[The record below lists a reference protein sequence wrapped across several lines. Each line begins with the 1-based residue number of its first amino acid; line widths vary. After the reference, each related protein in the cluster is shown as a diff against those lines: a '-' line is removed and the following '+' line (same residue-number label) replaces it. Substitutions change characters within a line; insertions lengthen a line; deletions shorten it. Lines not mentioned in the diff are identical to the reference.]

1 MFQLSGILEFASE
14 PSLLGRL
21 YSLTGNG
28 FRRIFNVH
36 AFFLFK
42 AILWFLLSLLS
53 SSPWAS
59 IPESFWLWLCRV
71 FFFSGRLLAS

>member
-36 AFFLFK
+36 AFFLFR

-59 IPESFWLWLCRV
+59 IQSLSGFGYVGSSSFQVV
-71 FFFSGRLLAS
+71 F